1 MPGRVQDADLH
12 VAERDLLPV
21 RERLVRILGLRGR
34 VDVNGNA
41 VLEREPA
48 VPGDVVGVRVRLEHA
63 RDPHVPLLGLGEVR
77 LDRVRGIDDHGL
89 TRGLVADQVGRA
101 AEIVV
106 DELPKLH
113 EKDPNSDPSAQRIA
127 TGHRDTS
134 GARHLTCPKG
144 LGETEMAGD
153 HHALDFVRAL
163 ADLQDLLVAVEPRDR
178 GLLDE
183 AVAAVDLQRLVHDP
197 V

>member
-1 MPGRVQDADLH
+1 MITSHGSSPREPSTTTKQQCSGRCPGVCRTRIID

-21 RERLVRILGLRGR
+21 RERLVRVLGLRGGMD
-34 VDVNGNA
+34 VDGNA

-63 RDPHVPLLGLGEVR
+63 RDPHVPLLGLLEVR

-113 EKDPNSDPSAQRIA
+113 GKDPNSDPGAQRTTRA
-127 TGHRDTS
+127 DRDMS
-134 GARHLTCPKG
+134 EC
-144 LGETEMAGD
+144 
-153 HHALDFVRAL
+153 L
-163 ADLQDLLVAVEPRDR
+163 APDMSERD
-178 GLLDE
+178 
-183 AVAAVDLQRLVHDP
+183 
-197 V
+197 